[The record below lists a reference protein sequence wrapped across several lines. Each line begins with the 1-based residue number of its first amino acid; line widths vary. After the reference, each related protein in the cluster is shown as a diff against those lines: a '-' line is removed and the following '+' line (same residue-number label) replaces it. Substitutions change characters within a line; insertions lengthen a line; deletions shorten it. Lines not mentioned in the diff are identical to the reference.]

1 MAIPSKPTSDTVDEL
16 ASPRSNLKLELPSDL
31 LEKEEKQ
38 ATNPPITTGSKFS
51 LLDSPPTSSATVDLK
66 LVPGIEI
73 SAEKRNDFL
82 KNFFELAN
90 INRISSDFDEE
101 FTKHILGLSTSD
113 YHKFLQNPIANCV
126 SFVNNFYDGFIPTLK
141 NAYRV
146 QAKED
151 QGAFIYSLKKVS
163 EKNKQ
168 KISDLAA
175 DDAAPTTTA
184 SPQALQDSRTPS
196 SSIVDVKPVQENEIS
211 AERRNDFLDQFS
223 KLINIHD
230 VSDDF
235 NAAFKKYI
243 LGLSTINYVGFER
256 NPLDNCRDF
265 LNKFYDL
272 PFHQETKKSRGAA
285 VEDKATISWCLY
297 QAESKNLEAIN
308 KLVAANLAP
317 TSTTSTSTST
327 ASTQPQEDSN
337 APPVASVG
345 VNPVAKDVESEKT
358 ESSSSESTEIVSD
371 SDTDA
376 GDAA

>member
-1 MAIPSKPTSDTVDEL
+1 
-16 ASPRSNLKLELPSDL
+16 
-31 LEKEEKQ
+31 
-38 ATNPPITTGSKFS
+38 
-51 LLDSPPTSSATVDLK
+51 
-66 LVPGIEI
+66 
-73 SAEKRNDFL
+73 
-82 KNFFELAN
+82 
-90 INRISSDFDEE
+90 
-101 FTKHILGLSTSD
+101 
-113 YHKFLQNPIANCV
+113 
-126 SFVNNFYDGFIPTLK
+126 
-141 NAYRV
+141 
-146 QAKED
+146 
-151 QGAFIYSLKKVS
+151 
-163 EKNKQ
+163 
-168 KISDLAA
+168 
-175 DDAAPTTTA
+175 
-184 SPQALQDSRTPS
+184 
-196 SSIVDVKPVQENEIS
+196 
-211 AERRNDFLDQFS
+211 
-223 KLINIHD
+223 

-308 KLVAANLAP
+308 KLAAANLAP

-376 GDAA
+376 GDAASESEKTEES